1 MCKMN
6 LYRRLT
12 SIVVLFFIFTLI
24 LGQGISVQA
33 ALDGSQLKVTSEGG
47 YAELINKVEKK
58 GAVRLIVTLNVPFNA
73 MGHMAAREADLQAS
87 QISQGQADV
96 HASLAGHNVTRVTNF
111 KYVPQIAL
119 TVDRPALDALVA
131 HPSVVTIHEDIPRP
145 HMLAQSVP
153 LIGAPTVWG
162 FGYTGAGVAVAIL
175 DTGVDKTHPFL
186 SGAVVSEA
194 CYSSNYAPSNATSI
208 CPGGV
213 TNSTAVGS
221 ALPYAGTCPAGACDH
236 GTHVSGIAAGRPYP
250 PSVTFSGVAPGVSI
264 IAIQVFSRFE
274 TSDECGNTYPCAMAF
289 DSDIILGLE
298 RVYDL
303 RGTYNISSVNLSLG
317 SGDYSNYCDSEPEK
331 PSIDN
336 LKSVN
341 IATIIASGN
350 NGDKGGISAPACISS
365 AVSVG
370 ATDDITDMVTAFSNS
385 ASFLSLLAPG
395 EWITSSI
402 PGGGYGTWAGTS
414 MAAPHVTGAW
424 ALLRQARPS
433 ANVDQVLTA
442 LGTTGLG
449 IMDTNSITKPRIR
462 VDQALLALSGCTYS
476 INPVVSDIL
485 PSSGGIGTITVATQ
499 SGCAW
504 SVSIDSAPTWMTI
517 TSGSS
522 GTGSGTVNYSISSN
536 SSSILRTGTVNV
548 ANKTFTVQQNGT
560 GCSYLF
566 SPTIGTSIG
575 AVGGTESFSVTT
587 QNGCNWT
594 ASKNSVW
601 LTITSG
607 SGTGNGIVTYQL
619 NNNTSPSARSGRIT
633 INGLIYVV
641 KQNGTGL
648 SKLGVSTGGSWYLD
662 MNGNGAWEGSS
673 IDRVYPNFGQ
683 GLTGAIPVVGDWD
696 GSGVTRIGV
705 YWNGSW
711 YLDIDGN
718 GSWDGAVVDHVYSDF
733 GSGLPNAWPV
743 VGAW

>member
-47 YAELINKVEKK
+47 YAELINKVGKK

-119 TVDRPALDALVA
+119 TVDLPALEALVA

-236 GTHVSGIAAGRPYP
+236 GTHVSGIAAGRTDG
-250 PSVTFSGVAPGVSI
+250 SVTFSGVAKGASI

-317 SGDYSNYCDSEPEK
+317 SGDYTSYCDSEPEK

-662 MNGNGAWEGSS
+662 MNGNGAWDGSS

-711 YLDIDGN
+711 YLDMDGN
-718 GSWDGAVVDHVYSDF
+718 GSWDGAVVDHIYSDF

>member
-1 MCKMN
+1 MN

-47 YAELINKVEKK
+47 YAELINKVGKK

-194 CYSSNYAPSNATSI
+194 CYSSNYAPGNATSI

-236 GTHVSGIAAGRPYP
+236 GTHVSGIAAGRTDG
-250 PSVTFSGVAPGVSI
+250 SVTFSGVAKGASI

-274 TSDECGNTYPCAMAF
+274 TSAECGNTYPCAMAF

-317 SGDYSNYCDSEPEK
+317 SGDYTSYCDSEPEK

-414 MAAPHVTGAW
+414 MAAPHVAGAW

-485 PSSGGIGTITVATQ
+485 PSSGGIGAITVATQ

-504 SVSIDSAPTWMTI
+504 SVSMDSKPTWMTI

-522 GTGSGTVNYSISSN
+522 GIGSGTVNYSLSSN
-536 SSSILRTGTVNV
+536 SSSIVRTGTVNV

-594 ASKNSVW
+594 ASKNSGW

-648 SKLGVSTGGSWYLD
+648 SKIGVSTGGSWYFD
-662 MNGNGAWEGSS
+662 MNGNGAWDGSS

>member
-1 MCKMN
+1 MGKMN
-6 LYRRLT
+6 LNRRLT
-12 SIVVLFFIFTLI
+12 SVVVLFFIFTLI

-47 YAELINKVEKK
+47 YAELINKVGKK

-87 QISQGQADV
+87 QISQAQADV

-119 TVDRPALDALVA
+119 TVDLPALEALVA

-194 CYSSNYAPSNATSI
+194 CYSSNYAPGNATSI

-236 GTHVSGIAAGRPYP
+236 GTHVSGIAAGRTDG
-250 PSVTFSGVAPGVSI
+250 SVTFSGVAKGASI

-274 TSDECGNTYPCAMAF
+274 TSAECGNTYPCAMAF

-317 SGDYSNYCDSEPEK
+317 SGDYTSYCDSEPEK

-350 NGDKGGISAPACISS
+350 DGDKGGISAPACISS

-414 MAAPHVTGAW
+414 MAAPHVAGAW

-462 VDQALLALSGCTYS
+462 VDQAMLALSGCTYS
-476 INPVVSDIL
+476 IDPVVSDIL
-485 PSSGGIGTITVATQ
+485 PSSGGIGAITVATQ

-504 SVSIDSAPTWMTI
+504 SVSMDSKPTWMTI

-522 GTGSGTVNYSISSN
+522 GIGSGTVNYSLSSN
-536 SSSILRTGTVNV
+536 SSSIVRTGTVNV

-594 ASKNSVW
+594 ASKNSGW

-683 GLTGAIPVVGDWD
+683 GLTGAIPIVGDWD
-696 GSGVTRIGV
+696 GSGVTRIGI

-711 YLDIDGN
+711 YLDMDGN
-718 GSWDGAVVDHVYSDF
+718 GSWDGAVVDHIYSDF
-733 GSGLPNAWPV
+733 GSGLRNAWPV

>member
-1 MCKMN
+1 MGKMN
-6 LYRRLT
+6 LNRRLT
-12 SIVVLFFIFTLI
+12 SVVVLFFIFTLI

-47 YAELINKVEKK
+47 YAELINKVGKK

-87 QISQGQADV
+87 QISQAQADV

-119 TVDRPALDALVA
+119 TVDLPALEALVA

-194 CYSSNYAPSNATSI
+194 CYSSNYAPGNATSI

-236 GTHVSGIAAGRPYP
+236 GTHVSGIAAGRTDG
-250 PSVTFSGVAPGVSI
+250 SVTFSGVAKGASI

-274 TSDECGNTYPCAMAF
+274 TSAECGNTYPCAMAF

-317 SGDYSNYCDSEPEK
+317 SGDYTSYCDSEPEK

-350 NGDKGGISAPACISS
+350 DGDKGGISAPACISS

-414 MAAPHVTGAW
+414 MAAPHVAGAW

-462 VDQALLALSGCTYS
+462 VDQAMLALSGCTYS
-476 INPVVSDIL
+476 IDPVVSDIL
-485 PSSGGIGTITVATQ
+485 PSSGGIGAITVATQ

-504 SVSIDSAPTWMTI
+504 SVSMDSKPTWMTI

-522 GTGSGTVNYSISSN
+522 GIGSGTVNYSLSSN
-536 SSSILRTGTVNV
+536 SSSIVRTGTVNV

-575 AVGGTESFSVTT
+575 AVGGTESFSVMT

-594 ASKNSVW
+594 ASKNSGW

-648 SKLGVSTGGSWYLD
+648 SKIGVSTGGSWYLD

-718 GSWDGAVVDHVYSDF
+718 GSWDGAVVDHIYSDF
-733 GSGLPNAWPV
+733 GSGLRNAWPV

>member
-47 YAELINKVEKK
+47 YAELINKVGKK

-87 QISQGQADV
+87 QISQAQADV

-119 TVDRPALDALVA
+119 TVDRPAFDALVA

-236 GTHVSGIAAGRPYP
+236 GTHVSGIAAGRTDG
-250 PSVTFSGVAPGVSI
+250 SVTFSGVAKGASI

-274 TSDECGNTYPCAMAF
+274 TSAECGNTYPCAMAF

-317 SGDYSNYCDSEPEK
+317 SGDYTSYCDSEPEK

-350 NGDKGGISAPACISS
+350 DGDKGGISAPACISS

-485 PSSGGIGTITVATQ
+485 PSSGGIGAITVATQ

-504 SVSIDSAPTWMTI
+504 SVSMDSKPTWMTI

-522 GTGSGTVNYSISSN
+522 GIGSGTVNYSLSSN
-536 SSSILRTGTVNV
+536 SSSIVRTGTVNV

-575 AVGGTESFSVTT
+575 AVGGTESFSVMT

-594 ASKNSVW
+594 ASKNSGW

-648 SKLGVSTGGSWYLD
+648 SKIGVSTGGSWYFD
-662 MNGNGAWEGSS
+662 MNGNGAWDGSS

-683 GLTGAIPVVGDWD
+683 GLTGAIPIVGDWD
-696 GSGVTRIGV
+696 GSGVTRIGI

-711 YLDIDGN
+711 YLDMDGN
-718 GSWDGAVVDHVYSDF
+718 GSWDGAVVDHIYSDF
-733 GSGLPNAWPV
+733 GSGLRNAWPV

>member
-1 MCKMN
+1 MGKMN
-6 LYRRLT
+6 LNRRLT
-12 SIVVLFFIFTLI
+12 SVVVLFFIFTLI

-47 YAELINKVEKK
+47 YAELINKVGKK

-236 GTHVSGIAAGRPYP
+236 GTHVSGIAAGRTDG
-250 PSVTFSGVAPGVSI
+250 SVTFSGVAKGASI

-274 TSDECGNTYPCAMAF
+274 TSAECGNTYPCAMAF

-317 SGDYSNYCDSEPEK
+317 SGDYTSYCDSEPEK

-350 NGDKGGISAPACISS
+350 DGDKGGISAPACISS

-414 MAAPHVTGAW
+414 MAAPHVAGAW

-462 VDQALLALSGCTYS
+462 VDQAMLALSGCTYS